1 MAIFSSDTIKG
12 FSEVEKIRN
21 MQLKIYNFELE
32 NISKMP
38 EEERID
44 NMDKM
49 RALLKLRE
57 LYEKLDI
64 KVVNNEMI
72 LFKGKAVIS
81 EKELAEIYKIE
92 NECFKAEMNYTKLIG
107 EEDFVLTDE
116 IKQIVEKFIED
127 REEMLE
133 AYITNSINAVVP
145 NAVTNSTKLMREKEY
160 VDLIQYISNVNIRL
174 EGTKVYW
181 NDKLIEKKKEYFAF
195 KEQIVIINKKI
206 LHLEEKIAK

>member
-32 NISKMP
+32 KISKMP

-81 EKELAEIYKIE
+81 EKELAEICKIE

-145 NAVTNSTKLMREKEY
+145 NAVPNSTKLMRENEY